1 MNPQTNLTRRVL
13 TGLVLASLLS
23 ACGLA
28 AGDPTATPLPED
40 DALFNPVISATGIV
54 VPARWTTLSVGSSG
68 HIGQLPVEVG
78 DRVEQ
83 GDLLLALDGQ
93 EALAASLA
101 AAELEV
107 VSAQQALDSLV
118 ESADLAR
125 ALAEQE
131 LANARDALHD
141 AEYMHRVRQQGNR
154 ASTDTIDAAEARLVL
169 AEDEVDEAKSVYDS
183 LSGRSEDN
191 PVRAQALRN
200 LANARADRDS
210 AKRALNWYTGSP
222 TDIEQSQLEADVA
235 VAEARVAEG
244 ERTLAR
250 MQSGPDQR
258 QLEAAEARLTNAQ
271 AQAAAARAALA
282 ETELRAPFAGTV
294 AELMVR
300 EQEWVMP
307 GVPVM
312 VFGDLAQ
319 MQIETTDLNEID
331 AARVNPGDTVAIIFD
346 ALPDLSLSGTVTQV
360 SPKASTG
367 GGVNYTAIIQVE
379 ELPATVR
386 WGMTAFV
393 DVEVAP

>member
-1 MNPQTNLTRRVL
+1 
-13 TGLVLASLLS
+13 
-23 ACGLA
+23 
-28 AGDPTATPLPED
+28 
-40 DALFNPVISATGIV
+40 
-54 VPARWTTLSVGSSG
+54 
-68 HIGQLPVEVG
+68 
-78 DRVEQ
+78 
-83 GDLLLALDGQ
+83 
-93 EALAASLA
+93 
-101 AAELEV
+101 
-107 VSAQQALDSLV
+107 
-118 ESADLAR
+118 
-125 ALAEQE
+125 
-131 LANARDALHD
+131 
-141 AEYMHRVRQQGNR
+141 
-154 ASTDTIDAAEARLVL
+154 
-169 AEDEVDEAKSVYDS
+169 
-183 LSGRSEDN
+183 
-191 PVRAQALRN
+191 
-200 LANARADRDS
+200 
-210 AKRALNWYTGSP
+210 
-222 TDIEQSQLEADVA
+222 
-235 VAEARVAEG
+235 
-244 ERTLAR
+244 

-258 QLEAAEARLTNAQ
+258 QLEAAEARLANAQ